1 MGGPPYPSVTG
12 QQGYRAGLMSAL
24 PPGVRPEISVVLPA
38 HNEEE
43 ILATTVAEVCTGL
56 RERGGPFEVLIVENG
71 SADATAALA
80 DRLAGEHPEVVSL
93 QNPVPD
99 YGLALRRGLL
109 EARGDTVV
117 NFDVDYY
124 DLAFL
129 DQAVAKV
136 QQGAGIVVGTK
147 RAAGSE
153 DRRSLARRTVTWAFS
168 SLLRHG
174 FGLQASD
181 THGMK
186 ALDRAQVVPL
196 AERCRLGTDL
206 FDTELVLRAERA
218 GVVVAEIPV
227 RVEERRPARS
237 PIVRRIG
244 RTLLGLRQLRLAL
257 REE

>member
-1 MGGPPYPSVTG
+1 
-12 QQGYRAGLMSAL
+12 
-24 PPGVRPEISVVLPA
+24 VVLPA

-43 ILATTVAEVCTGL
+43 ILATTVAEVVDGL
-56 RERGGPFEVLIVENG
+56 RARGVAFEVLIVENG
-71 SADATAALA
+71 SSDRTRELASELSGASEEVTALT
-80 DRLAGEHPEVVSL
+80 
-93 QNPVPD
+93 NPAPD

-109 EARGDTVV
+109 EATGEVVV

-124 DLAFL
+124 DLGFL
-129 DQAVAKV
+129 DQAVALV
-136 QQGAGIVVGTK
+136 RDGAGIVVGTK

-153 DRRSLARRTVTWAFS
+153 DTRPLPRRLVTWAFS
-168 SLLRHG
+168 ALLRVR

-186 ALDRAQVVPL
+186 ALDRVRVVPL
-196 AERCRLGTDL
+196 AEQCRLGTDL

-218 GVVVAEIPV
+218 GLVVAELPV

-237 PIVRRIG
+237 PIARRVV
-244 RTLLGLRQLRLAL
+244 RTLVGLRQLRLAL

>member
-1 MGGPPYPSVTG
+1 
-12 QQGYRAGLMSAL
+12 MSPL
-24 PPGVRPEISVVLPA
+24 PPGSRPEITVVLPA

-43 ILATTVAEVCTGL
+43 ILATTVGEVCEGL
-56 RERGGPFEVLIVENG
+56 RSRGVGFEVLVVENG
-71 SADATAALA
+71 STDGTVALSQQ
-80 DRLAGEHPEVVSL
+80 LAEEHPEVL
-93 QNPVPD
+93 AMQNPAPD

-109 EARGDTVV
+109 EARGDVVV

-124 DLAFL
+124 DLGFL
-129 DQAVAKV
+129 DQAVARV
-136 QQGAGIVVGTK
+136 REGAGIVVGTK

-153 DRRSLARRTVTWAFS
+153 DTRPLARRLVTWAFS
-168 SLLRHG
+168 AMLRSG
-174 FGLQASD
+174 FGLRASD

-186 ALDRAQVVPL
+186 ALDRSQVVPL

-206 FDTELVLRAERA
+206 FDTELVLRAERS
-218 GVVVAEIPV
+218 GITVAEIPV

-237 PIVRRIG
+237 PILRRIA